1 MTRRTILRTPQP
13 NYDHPFTPDDLEGD
27 VGVPVK
33 RSVATVIL
41 APRTLLREGLTSLL
55 HNSNFRVVASI
66 ATPDEISQLLP
77 GRVGLVILYLSTG
90 SREGL
95 DYLEKISSTTRD
107 YKIVVVAETSGL
119 AGQPDISEILRSGA
133 DAYILNV
140 HSRDV
145 LLKSLD
151 LAVLEQKLVVLGE
164 NGVPLKFSEVRTRS
178 TQSNGAP
185 PRSCGDGAARFS
197 DRELE
202 ILSCLSCG
210 DPNKIIARTCHIA
223 ESTVKIHLKSIL
235 RKIHVQNRT
244 QAAIWAIQ
252 NGLYAASESVRDD
265 EQSVPQLA

>member
-1 MTRRTILRTPQP
+1 M
-13 NYDHPFTPDDLEGD
+13 
-27 VGVPVK
+27 K
-33 RSVATVIL
+33 RSVETVIL
-41 APRTLLREGLTSLL
+41 AQRTLLREGLTSLL
-55 HNSNFRVVASI
+55 HDSYFKVVASI
-66 ATPDEISQLLP
+66 AAPDELSQLLP
-77 GRVGLVILYLSTG
+77 GGVGLVILCLSTG
-90 SREGL
+90 SREDL
-95 DYLEKISSTTRD
+95 DYLEKISPPTRN

-119 AGQPDISEILRSGA
+119 AGQPDISEILRIGA

-164 NGVPLKFSEVRTRS
+164 NGVSLKFSEVRTRP

-185 PRSCGDGAARFS
+185 PRSSGSGAARLS

-202 ILSCLSCG
+202 ILSCLSSG
-210 DPNKIIARTCHIA
+210 DPNKIIARTCNIA

-252 NGLYAASESVRDD
+252 NGLYAASDPSGILATNNLFQRSPGLFVSED
-265 EQSVPQLA
+265 QL

>member
-1 MTRRTILRTPQP
+1 M
-13 NYDHPFTPDDLEGD
+13 
-27 VGVPVK
+27 K

-41 APRTLLREGLTSLL
+41 APHTLLREGLTSLL
-55 HNSNFRVVASI
+55 HDSNFRVVASI
-66 ATPDEISQLLP
+66 GTPDEFSQLLP
-77 GRVGLVILYLSTG
+77 ERVGLLILCLSTG
-90 SREGL
+90 TREDL
-95 DYLEKISSTTRD
+95 DYLETMLSTTRN

-119 AGQPDISEILRSGA
+119 AHQPDISEILRSGA

-140 HSRDV
+140 RSRDV

-151 LAVLEQKLVVLGE
+151 LAILEQKLVVLGE
-164 NGVPLKFSEVRTRS
+164 NGVLLKSSEVRSRP

-185 PRSCGDGAARFS
+185 PRSGSDGAIFS

-202 ILSCLSCG
+202 VLSCLSCG
-210 DPNKIIARTCHIA
+210 DSNKIIARTCQIA

-252 NGLYAASESVRDD
+252 NGLYTASAPSEIIATNNSA
-265 EQSVPQLA
+265 PQRA

>member
-1 MTRRTILRTPQP
+1 M
-13 NYDHPFTPDDLEGD
+13 
-27 VGVPVK
+27 K

-41 APRTLLREGLTSLL
+41 APHTLLREGLTSLL
-55 HNSNFRVVASI
+55 HDSNFRVVASI
-66 ATPDEISQLLP
+66 GTPDEFSQLLP
-77 GRVGLVILYLSTG
+77 GRVGLLILCLSTG
-90 SREGL
+90 TREDL
-95 DYLEKISSTTRD
+95 DYLETMLSTTRN

-119 AGQPDISEILRSGA
+119 AHQPDISEILRSGA

-140 HSRDV
+140 RSRDV

-151 LAVLEQKLVVLGE
+151 LAILEQKLVVLGE
-164 NGVPLKFSEVRTRS
+164 NGVLLKSSEVRSRP

-185 PRSCGDGAARFS
+185 PRSGSDGAIFS

-202 ILSCLSCG
+202 VLSCLSCG
-210 DPNKIIARTCHIA
+210 DSNKIIARTCQIA

-252 NGLYAASESVRDD
+252 NGLYTASAPSEIIATNNSA
-265 EQSVPQLA
+265 PQRA

>member
-1 MTRRTILRTPQP
+1 M
-13 NYDHPFTPDDLEGD
+13 
-27 VGVPVK
+27 K

-41 APRTLLREGLTSLL
+41 APHTLLREGLTSLL
-55 HNSNFRVVASI
+55 HDSNFRVVASI
-66 ATPDEISQLLP
+66 GTPDEFSQLLP
-77 GRVGLVILYLSTG
+77 ERVGLLILCLSTG
-90 SREGL
+90 TREDL
-95 DYLEKISSTTRD
+95 DYLETMLSTTRN

-119 AGQPDISEILRSGA
+119 AHQPDISEILRSGA

-140 HSRDV
+140 RSRDV

-151 LAVLEQKLVVLGE
+151 LAILEQKLVVLGE
-164 NGVPLKFSEVRTRS
+164 NGVLLKSSEVRSRP

-185 PRSCGDGAARFS
+185 PRSGSDGAIFS

-202 ILSCLSCG
+202 VLSCLSCG
-210 DPNKIIARTCHIA
+210 DSNKIIARTCQIA

-252 NGLYAASESVRDD
+252 NGVYTASAPSEILATNNSA
-265 EQSVPQLA
+265 PQRA